1 MDGGRQE
8 KKRCQLGCRW
18 VQILCILPDNDGRR
32 TETMREDRK
41 NKGGG
46 QKEGGK
52 ERETGGRRENFW
64 RENRVRS

>member
-1 MDGGRQE
+1 
-8 KKRCQLGCRW
+8 
-18 VQILCILPDNDGRR
+18 
-32 TETMREDRK
+32 MREDRK

-46 QKEGGK
+46 QKEGGR

>member
-46 QKEGGK
+46 QKEGGRQGK
-52 ERETGGRRENFW
+52 RDWGKKRKFLEGKPG
-64 RENRVRS
+64 